1 VPTACAAP
9 RGAPPAGVLLVT
21 PFRVDWPEG
30 LPHPA
35 PPPPRC
41 PRPAPASPAF
51 LCAVANGR
59 GCRARACRLVCA
71 RRRAG
76 RRRWGEPE
84 WDARWVG
91 VEPGERTRVGAAGS
105 GVARVGRDAGLLE
118 RAGRVAVALGLSL
131 AGAPP
136 ATVRAEVGPAADH
149 WLNAARRESAAGGAA
164 APPCGPLCRAGGV
177 RGAPG
182 PDELSRATGRTPL
195 MDAAAAC
202 DVSAMRALLDAGA
215 APAAPRDARGQA
227 AAHHAVLSRAG
238 CAEGLR
244 LLLARGADPDA
255 ADRCEPVRAP
265 HPTPP
270 GARARA
276 AAAQRAALLCWRRA
290 AARGGAA
297 SGADPPVRA

>member
-1 VPTACAAP
+1 
-9 RGAPPAGVLLVT
+9 
-21 PFRVDWPEG
+21 
-30 LPHPA
+30 
-35 PPPPRC
+35 
-41 PRPAPASPAF
+41 
-51 LCAVANGR
+51 
-59 GCRARACRLVCA
+59 
-71 RRRAG
+71 
-76 RRRWGEPE
+76 
-84 WDARWVG
+84 VG
-91 VEPGERTRVGAAGS
+91 G
-105 GVARVGRDAGLLE
+105 DAGLLE
-118 RAGRVAVALGLSL
+118 HAGRVAVALGLSL

-136 ATVRAEVGPAADH
+136 APVRAEVGPAADH
-149 WLNAARRESAAGGAA
+149 WLHAARRESAAAADGVSEGSLDGTRDGARAEVSAAGGAP
-164 APPCGPLCRAGGV
+164 APLCGPLCRAGGV

-182 PDELSRATGRTPL
+182 PDDLSRATGRTPL

-202 DVSAMRALLDAGA
+202 DVSALRALLDAGA